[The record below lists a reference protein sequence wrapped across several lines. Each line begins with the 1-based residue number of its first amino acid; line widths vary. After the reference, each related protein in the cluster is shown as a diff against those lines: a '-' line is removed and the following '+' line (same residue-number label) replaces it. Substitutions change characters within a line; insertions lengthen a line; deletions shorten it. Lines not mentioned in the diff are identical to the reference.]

1 MSTGSRNAW
10 EAWARSVPPLTCV
23 SRREPCPDP
32 MATATRLAGAGLAGQ
47 YVVYEA
53 EGGVWHFAA
62 GSDASVTADAG
73 GITARAAGRSWTSR
87 TDGKPL
93 AAFAGALSALRDQGG
108 KGDEGGKVED
118 VGKVD
123 DVGKG
128 EEAAKGED
136 AAQGE
141 ETADGRRFYGWAAFE
156 LAHLLHADP
165 ASAGD
170 QPLLH
175 ALIPS
180 VEVTL
185 GGDSTVVRAV
195 DEAWARKVADLLAEP
210 AAGQTPAR
218 AEPLRE
224 GTEGIIAVG
233 SAAYGQAVA
242 RTVGDI
248 SAGLLEKA
256 VVSRKVPL
264 PAGSQPDFPATYL
277 AGRRAN
283 TPARSYL
290 LDLGGYRAAGFS
302 PETVLEVGDD
312 GRVSTQP
319 LAGTRALGADPA
331 ENERRRA
338 ELLSDPKEIHE
349 HAVSVRLAW
358 EEMAAVC
365 RPGSVVVEEYMAV
378 RPRGSVQ
385 HLASRVTGRL
395 RPDTGPWDA
404 FASLFPAITA
414 TGVSKRAALETLARH
429 EDGPRGLYGG
439 AVFRGSTS
447 GALDAALV
455 LRTLIGA
462 EHRAWLR
469 AGAGVTAQSS
479 PAREIEETCEK
490 LRSVA
495 PYLRFSAD

>member
-1 MSTGSRNAW
+1 MSTGSRKTW
-10 EAWARSVPPLTCV
+10 EAWARSVPPLACAST
-23 SRREPCPDP
+23 REPCHDP
-32 MATATRLAGAGLAGQ
+32 AAIATRLAQARLADQ
-47 YVVYEA
+47 YMVYEA
-53 EGGVWHFAA
+53 QGGVWHFAA
-62 GSDASVTADAG
+62 GSAESVTANAT
-73 GITARAAGRSWTSR
+73 GITAQAAGRTWTSR
-87 TDGKPL
+87 TDRKPL
-93 AAFAGALSALRDQGG
+93 TAFATALSALR
-108 KGDEGGKVED
+108 EA
-118 VGKVD
+118 
-123 DVGKG
+123 G
-128 EEAAKGED
+128 EE
-136 AAQGE
+136 
-141 ETADGRRFYGWAAFE
+141 GRHFYGWAAFE

-165 ASAGD
+165 AAAGD
-170 QPLLH
+170 QPLLR
-175 ALIPS
+175 ALIPA

-185 GGDSTVVRAV
+185 TRDRTVVRAV

-210 AAGQTPAR
+210 PAQGTAPDEPTPERTEGVIAAGT
-218 AEPLRE
+218 
-224 GTEGIIAVG
+224 
-233 SAAYGQAVA
+233 AAYGRAVS

-248 SAGLLEKA
+248 RAGLLEKA

-264 PAGSQPDFPATYL
+264 PAEPRPDFPATYL

-302 PETVLEVGDD
+302 PETVLEIGED

-319 LAGTRALGADPA
+319 LAGTRALGSDPA

-358 EEMAAVC
+358 DEMAAVC
-365 RPGSVVVEEYMAV
+365 RPGSVVVEEFMAV

-395 RPDTGPWDA
+395 RPDAGPWDA
-404 FASLFPAITA
+404 FASLFPAITV
-414 TGVSKRAALETLARH
+414 TGVSKRVALQALARH
-429 EDGPRGLYGG
+429 EEGPRGLYGG
-439 AVFRGSTS
+439 AVFRGNTD

-462 EHRAWLR
+462 GNEAWLR

-479 PAREIEETCEK
+479 PEREIEETCEK

-495 PYLRFSAD
+495 PYLRFAED

>member
-1 MSTGSRNAW
+1 MSTGPRNTW
-10 EAWARSVPPLTCV
+10 EGWARSVPPLAHT
-23 SRREPCPDP
+23 STREPCHDP
-32 MATATRLAGAGLAGQ
+32 AATATRLARAGLADQ
-47 YVVYEA
+47 YVVYET
-53 EGGVWHFAA
+53 EGGTWHFAA
-62 GSDASVTADAG
+62 GSDVRVTADTA
-73 GITARAAGRSWTSR
+73 GITAQAAGRTWTSR
-87 TDGKPL
+87 TGGRPL
-93 AAFAGALSALRDQGG
+93 AAFADALTALRDEDGEG
-108 KGDEGGKVED
+108 DDEDEGGE
-118 VGKVD
+118 GC
-123 DVGKG
+123 KG
-128 EEAAKGED
+128 GA
-136 AAQGE
+136 
-141 ETADGRRFYGWAAFE
+141 GRHFYGWAAFE

-170 QPLLH
+170 RPLLH

-185 GGDSTVVRAV
+185 TGDSTVIRAV

-210 AAGQTPAR
+210 ADAR
-218 AEPLRE
+218 AAHDEPTPDR
-224 GTEGIIAVG
+224 TEGIIAVG

-242 RTVGDI
+242 RTVEDI
-248 SAGLLEKA
+248 RAGLLEKA

-264 PAGSQPDFPATYL
+264 PAEPRPDFAATYL

-358 EEMAAVC
+358 DEMTAVC
-365 RPGSVVVEEYMAV
+365 RPGSVVAEEFMSV
-378 RPRGSVQ
+378 RRRGSVQ

-395 RPDTGPWDA
+395 RPDAGPWDA

-414 TGVSKRAALETLARH
+414 TGVPKRAALEALARH

-439 AVFRGSTS
+439 AVFRGSS
-447 GALDAALV
+447 RGALDAALV
-455 LRTLIGA
+455 LRTLIGT
-462 EHRAWLR
+462 ETEAWLR
-469 AGAGVTAQSS
+469 AGAGVTAQSR
-479 PAREIEETCEK
+479 PERETEETCEK

-495 PYLRFSAD
+495 PYLRLSAD

>member
-1 MSTGSRNAW
+1 MSDGSRNTW
-10 EAWARSVPPLTCV
+10 DSWAGSVPPLASASTL
-23 SRREPCPDP
+23 EAGHDAP
-32 MATATRLAGAGLAGQ
+32 ATATRLARAGLADQ
-47 YVVYEA
+47 YMVYEA

-62 GSDASVTADAG
+62 GSAVSLTAHAT
-73 GITARAAGRSWTSR
+73 GITARARGRTWTSR
-87 TDGKPL
+87 TDGRPL
-93 AAFAGALSALRDQGG
+93 TAFAAALDALSAAHGAHAG
-108 KGDEGGKVED
+108 
-118 VGKVD
+118 
-123 DVGKG
+123 
-128 EEAAKGED
+128 
-136 AAQGE
+136 
-141 ETADGRRFYGWAAFE
+141 GRRFYGWAAFE

-165 ASAGD
+165 AAAGD
-170 QPLLH
+170 GPLLH

-185 GGDSTVVRAV
+185 TGEEAVVRAV
-195 DEAWARKVADLLAEP
+195 DEAWLRKVADLLAEP
-210 AAGQTPAR
+210 TPRQPSPEGPPPEGMPPGGAEHLIAAGTA
-218 AEPLRE
+218 
-224 GTEGIIAVG
+224 GYG
-233 SAAYGQAVA
+233 SAVA

-248 SAGLLEKA
+248 RAGLLEKA

-264 PAGSQPDFPATYL
+264 PAGPAVDFPATYL
-277 AGRRAN
+277 AGRRSN

-302 PETVLEVGDD
+302 PETVLEVAEN

-319 LAGTRALGADPA
+319 LAGTRAYGPDQV

-338 ELLSDPKEIHE
+338 ELVSDPKEIHE

-365 RPGSVVVEEYMAV
+365 RAGSVAVEEFMAV

-395 RPDTGPWDA
+395 RTDAGPWDA

-414 TGVSKRAALETLARH
+414 TGVSKPAALRALARH

-439 AVFRGSTS
+439 AVFRGSTA

-455 LRTLIGA
+455 LRTLIGKG
-462 EHRAWLR
+462 EETWLR
-469 AGAGVTAQSS
+469 AGAGVTAHSL
-479 PAREIEETCEK
+479 PEREIEETCEK

-495 PYLRFSAD
+495 PHLRFSSD

>member
-1 MSTGSRNAW
+1 MGAQGRRP
-10 EAWARSVPPLTCV
+10 ARGARGRADPHD
-23 SRREPCPDP
+23 EP
-32 MATATRLAGAGLAGQ
+32 
-47 YVVYEA
+47 
-53 EGGVWHFAA
+53 
-62 GSDASVTADAG
+62 
-73 GITARAAGRSWTSR
+73 ARDR
-87 TDGKPL
+87 T
-93 AAFAGALSALRDQGG
+93 
-108 KGDEGGKVED
+108 ED
-118 VGKVD
+118 V
-123 DVGKG
+123 
-128 EEAAKGED
+128 
-136 AAQGE
+136 
-141 ETADGRRFYGWAAFE
+141 
-156 LAHLLHADP
+156 
-165 ASAGD
+165 
-170 QPLLH
+170 
-175 ALIPS
+175 
-180 VEVTL
+180 
-185 GGDSTVVRAV
+185 
-195 DEAWARKVADLLAEP
+195 
-210 AAGQTPAR
+210 
-218 AEPLRE
+218 
-224 GTEGIIAVG
+224 IAVG
-233 SAAYGQAVA
+233 TAAYGRAVS
-242 RTVGDI
+242 RTVRDI
-248 SAGLLEKA
+248 RAGLLEKA
-256 VVSRKVPL
+256 VVSRQVPL
-264 PAGSQPDFPATYL
+264 PAEPRPDFPATYL

-283 TPARSYL
+283 TPARSYV

-302 PETVLEVGDD
+302 PETVLEVEDD

-395 RPDTGPWDA
+395 RPDAGPWDA

-414 TGVSKRAALETLARH
+414 TGVSKRAALQALARH
-429 EDGPRGLYGG
+429 EEGPRGLYGG

-462 EHRAWLR
+462 GDEAWLR

-479 PAREIEETCEK
+479 PERETEETCEK

-495 PYLRFSAD
+495 PYLRFSLT

>member
-1 MSTGSRNAW
+1 MSTGSRNTW

-23 SRREPCPDP
+23 STREPCPDP
-32 MATATRLAGAGLAGQ
+32 MATATRLARAGLAGQ

-62 GSDASVTADAG
+62 GSDVSVTADPG
-73 GITARAAGRSWTSR
+73 GITACAAGRTWTSR
-87 TDGKPL
+87 TDGRPL
-93 AAFAGALSALRDQGG
+93 AAFADALSALRDED
-108 KGDEGGKVED
+108 DEGGQGGE
-118 VGKVD
+118 
-123 DVGKG
+123 VGKG
-128 EEAAKGED
+128 EGIGAR
-136 AAQGE
+136 E
-141 ETADGRRFYGWAAFE
+141 EMAGGRHFYGWAAFE

-170 QPLLH
+170 RPLLH

-185 GGDSTVVRAV
+185 GGDSTVIRAV

-210 AAGQTPAR
+210 ASGQPSAR
-218 AEPLRE
+218 DEPMRDTRDMRE
-224 GTEGIIAVG
+224 GTEGIIATG
-233 SAAYGQAVA
+233 GAAYGQAVA

-248 SAGLLEKA
+248 RAGLLEKA

-264 PAGSQPDFPATYL
+264 PAEPHPDFPATYL

-358 EEMAAVC
+358 DEMAAVC
-365 RPGSVVVEEYMAV
+365 SPGSVVVEEYMAV

-462 EHRAWLR
+462 ENRAWLR

-479 PAREIEETCEK
+479 PEREIEETCEK

>member
-1 MSTGSRNAW
+1 MSTGPHSTW
-10 EAWARSVPPLTCV
+10 EAWARSVPPLARTGT
-23 SRREPCPDP
+23 REPSHDP
-32 MATATRLAGAGLAGQ
+32 AATATRLAQAGLAGQ
-47 YVVYEA
+47 YVVYEG
-53 EGGVWHFAA
+53 EGGTWHFAA
-62 GSDASVTADAG
+62 GSDASVTAGAT
-73 GITARAAGRSWTSR
+73 GITARAAGRTWTSR
-87 TDGKPL
+87 TGQEPL
-93 AAFAGALSALRDQGG
+93 AAFATALSALRDES
-108 KGDEGGKVED
+108 DE
-118 VGKVD
+118 
-123 DVGKG
+123 
-128 EEAAKGED
+128 
-136 AAQGE
+136 
-141 ETADGRRFYGWAAFE
+141 GRRFYGWAAFE

-165 ASAGD
+165 EAAGD
-170 QPLLH
+170 RPLLH

-185 GGDSTVVRAV
+185 TGERTVVRAV

-210 AAGQTPAR
+210 TPGR
-218 AEPLRE
+218 TSCEEPTRE
-224 GTEGIIAVG
+224 RTEGVISVG
-233 SAAYGQAVA
+233 TAAYGQAVS

-248 SAGLLEKA
+248 RAGLLEKA

-264 PAGSQPDFPATYL
+264 PAEPRPDFPATYL

-358 EEMAAVC
+358 DEMAAVC
-365 RPGSVVVEEYMAV
+365 RPGTVVVEEYMSV

-395 RPDTGPWDA
+395 RPDAGPWDA

-429 EDGPRGLYGG
+429 EEGPRGLYGG
-439 AVFRGSTS
+439 AVFRGSTR

-455 LRTLIGA
+455 LRTLIGT
-462 EHRAWLR
+462 EDEAWLR

-479 PAREIEETCEK
+479 PEREIEETCEK

-495 PYLRFSAD
+495 PYLRFSTE

>member
-1 MSTGSRNAW
+1 MSTGSRNIW
-10 EAWARSVPPLTCV
+10 EAWARSVAPLVRVNTG
-23 SRREPCPDP
+23 EPCPDP
-32 MATATRLAGAGLAGQ
+32 AATATRLAQAGLADQ
-47 YVVYEA
+47 YMVYEG

-62 GSDASVTADAG
+62 GSAMSVTADSTA
-73 GITARAAGRSWTSR
+73 ITAQSGGRTWTSR
-87 TDGKPL
+87 TDRQPL
-93 AAFAGALSALRDQGG
+93 TAFAAALSALREA
-108 KGDEGGKVED
+108 GDEG
-118 VGKVD
+118 
-123 DVGKG
+123 
-128 EEAAKGED
+128 
-136 AAQGE
+136 
-141 ETADGRRFYGWAAFE
+141 RHFYGWAAFE
-156 LAHLLHADP
+156 LAHLLHAD
-165 ASAGD
+165 AATAGE

-185 GGDSTVVRAV
+185 TGDRTVVRAV

-210 AAGQTPAR
+210 PAGRTAHDEPMPER
-218 AEPLRE
+218 AEGVIAT
-224 GTEGIIAVG
+224 GT
-233 SAAYGQAVA
+233 AAYGGAVS

-248 SAGLLEKA
+248 HAGLLEKA

-264 PAGSQPDFPATYL
+264 PAEPRPDFPATYL

-290 LDLGGYRAAGFS
+290 MDLGGYRAAGFS
-302 PETVLEVGDD
+302 PETVLEVGAE

-319 LAGTRALGADPA
+319 LAGTRARGADPA

-358 EEMAAVC
+358 DEMAAVC
-365 RPGSVVVEEYMAV
+365 RPGSVAVEEFMTV

-395 RPDTGPWDA
+395 RPDCGPWDA

-414 TGVSKRAALETLARH
+414 TGVSKRDALHALARH

-439 AVFRGSTS
+439 AVFRGSTD
-447 GALDAALV
+447 GDLDAALV

-462 EHRAWLR
+462 GDEAWLR

-479 PAREIEETCEK
+479 PEREIEETCEK

-495 PYLRFSAD
+495 PYLRFAAD

>member
-1 MSTGSRNAW
+1 MSTRSRNTW
-10 EAWARSVPPLTCV
+10 EAWASSIPPLACV
-23 SRREPCPDP
+23 STREPCHDP
-32 MATATRLAGAGLAGQ
+32 VATATRLAQAQLAGE
-47 YVVYEA
+47 YVVYET

-62 GSDASVTADAG
+62 GSEVSVTADTT
-73 GITARAAGRSWTSR
+73 GITAQAAGRTWTAR
-87 TDGKPL
+87 TDGAPL
-93 AAFAGALSALRDQGG
+93 RAFATAVSALREARDGRDE
-108 KGDEGGKVED
+108 GDEGDE
-118 VGKVD
+118 
-123 DVGKG
+123 
-128 EEAAKGED
+128 
-136 AAQGE
+136 
-141 ETADGRRFYGWAAFE
+141 GRRFYGWAAFE
-156 LAHLLHADP
+156 LAHHLHADP
-165 ASAGD
+165 ATAGD

-175 ALIPS
+175 ALVPS

-185 GGDSTVVRAV
+185 TGDATVVRAV

-210 AAGQTPAR
+210 AAGWVCAPD
-218 AEPLRE
+218 EPTRDRTE
-224 GTEGIIAVG
+224 EVIAAGT
-233 SAAYGQAVA
+233 AAYGRAVA
-242 RTVGDI
+242 RTVRDI
-248 SAGLLEKA
+248 RAGLLEKA

-264 PAGSQPDFPATYL
+264 PAGSRPDFPATYL

-283 TPARSYL
+283 TPARSFL
-290 LDLGGYRAAGFS
+290 LDLGGYQAAGFS
-302 PETVLEVGDD
+302 PETVLEVGAD

-319 LAGTRALGADPA
+319 LAGTRALGADPV

-358 EEMAAVC
+358 DEMAAVC
-365 RPGSVVVEEYMAV
+365 RPGSVVVEEYMTV

-395 RPDTGPWDA
+395 RPDTGPWDP

-414 TGVSKRAALETLARH
+414 TGVSKRAALEALARH

-462 EHRAWLR
+462 GNEAWLR

-479 PAREIEETCEK
+479 PEREIEETCEK

-495 PYLRFSAD
+495 PYLRFSTD